1 MNDEKNSSPSDESP
15 DMTAGNTGQS
25 AQLPVE
31 SGADEPEDSSE
42 PMGQSSE
49 APATG

>member
-1 MNDEKNSSPSDESP
+1 MTDDKDTKTGDESP

-25 AQLPVE
+25 AQLPAE
-31 SGADEPEDSSE
+31 GDTDKSEASSE
-42 PMGQSSE
+42 PVGQSSE